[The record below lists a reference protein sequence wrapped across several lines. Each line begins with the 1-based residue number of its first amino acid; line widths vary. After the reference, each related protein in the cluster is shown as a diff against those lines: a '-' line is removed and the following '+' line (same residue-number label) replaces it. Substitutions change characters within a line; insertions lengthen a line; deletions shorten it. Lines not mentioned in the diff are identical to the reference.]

1 MDSTTQ
7 EVVNRTGTTTRRY
20 FPRHGW
26 AGLLL
31 IGVFWPANWLLEG
44 ARTAYAFFPLWLGY
58 SLVMDALAY
67 RRNGTSLLTRNWKA
81 YAALFVIAS
90 PGWWLFEAI
99 NLRVN
104 NWEYLGR
111 ELFNPLQYVLL
122 ATLNF
127 SIVMPAVFGA
137 AEWFAG
143 MAWIQRMRRGP
154 IIRKDRLTTTIFFV
168 TGWIMLALMLLWP
181 RVFFPFVWLSVYFIL
196 EPVNVWLGNRSLGD
210 STQRRDWRPVIS
222 LFAGALF
229 TGFFWEMWNYFSYP
243 KWVYHVPGVD
253 YLRIFEMPLLGYG
266 GYLPFSLELHALY
279 FFVLGLFGEGR
290 SRYLL
295 PQFAGPVQRVM
306 KE

>member
-222 LFAGALF
+222 LFAGACSPVSSGRCGIIFPTRSGCITYRASIICASSRCRCWATGVTCRFRSSF
-229 TGFFWEMWNYFSYP
+229 TRCIFSCSGCLG
-243 KWVYHVPGVD
+243 KGV
-253 YLRIFEMPLLGYG
+253 RATFCRS
-266 GYLPFSLELHALY
+266 LPDRCS
-279 FFVLGLFGEGR
+279 GL
-290 SRYLL
+290 
-295 PQFAGPVQRVM
+295 
-306 KE
+306 